1 MGKPT
6 FFKPSFMSVWLKI
19 QKNRKEIIHMSI
31 YGITDLLFRAGF
43 TNIKGR

>member
-6 FFKPSFMSVWLKI
+6 FFKPSFMSVWSKI
-19 QKNRKEIIHMSI
+19 QKNRKEIIDMSI
-31 YGITDLLFRAGF
+31 YGITDLLFGAGF